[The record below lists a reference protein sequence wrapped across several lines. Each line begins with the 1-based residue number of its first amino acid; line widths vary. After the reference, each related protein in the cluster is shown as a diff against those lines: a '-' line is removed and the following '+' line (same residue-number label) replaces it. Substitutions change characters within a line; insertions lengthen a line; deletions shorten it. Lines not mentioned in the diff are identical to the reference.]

1 MKKLKC
7 ILLVDDNDADNYF
20 HKLVINE
27 MNITDNIQVVT
38 NGFDALEYLNNDN
51 NILPELVFLDIN
63 MPKMSGW
70 EFIEEFKKIDP
81 VKRRKIVVVILS
93 TSINPDDYNRAQD
106 SAEISDF
113 ETKPLD
119 AEAIENIIYKFF

>member
-1 MKKLKC
+1 MAWYRAAMVAFL
-7 ILLVDDNDADNYF
+7 IHLIVLVLFTFTCKGTKDTYKID
-20 HKLVINE
+20 LI
-27 MNITDNIQVVT
+27 
-38 NGFDALEYLNNDN
+38 
-51 NILPELVFLDIN
+51 FLDIN
-63 MPKMSGW
+63 MPKMNGW

-81 VKRRKIVVVILS
+81 IKRRKIVVVILS

-119 AEAIENIIYKFF
+119 ADAIENIIYKFF

>member
-7 ILLVDDNDADNYF
+7 ILLVDDNESDNYF
-20 HKLVINE
+20 HKLLISE
-27 MNITDNIQVVT
+27 MNLTDNIQVAK
-38 NGFDALEYLNNDN
+38 NGFEALEYLNNQD
-51 NILPELVFLDIN
+51 NILPDLIFLDIN
-63 MPKMSGW
+63 MPKMNGW

-81 VKRRKIVVVILS
+81 IKRRKIVVVILS
-93 TSINPDDYNRAQD
+93 TSINPDDYSRAQD

-119 AEAIENIIYKFF
+119 ADAIENIIYKFF

>member
-27 MNITDNIQVVT
+27 MNITDNIQFVT